1 MAASIW
7 QPDGVVH
14 ALGAREIIQ
23 VACSDLV
30 TNLIV
35 ATSVGYFYV
44 AQRCGFTLQGVEASL
59 NQASS
64 SGIVTIDI
72 NKNGVTI
79 LSTKLTIDQGELTS
93 ITAATPAVITAT
105 EFNPGDLVTIDIDTA
120 GTAARGLIVTLR
132 GNFNDSTLT

>member
-23 VACSDLV
+23 VACSDL
-30 TNLIV
+30 
-35 ATSVGYFYV
+35 ATDLSAALKVGYFYV

-59 NQASS
+59 TQASS
-64 SGIVTIDI
+64 SGVVTVDI
-72 NKNGVTI
+72 NKNGVSI

-93 ITAATPAVITAT
+93 ITAATPPVIIST
-105 EFNPGDLVTIDIDTA
+105 EFNPGDLVTMDIDGG
-120 GTAARGLIVTLR
+120 GTGARGLIVTLR